1 MASGPGCALV
11 RGEPS
16 LRAVAPRAG
25 RASPSRPTDVR
36 RVLATASSAAGARVV
51 LYGAPRAGRTDV
63 AFVVSRRVGGAVIRN
78 RARRVMRAAWREVAP
93 SVGDGFDVVFV
104 AR

>member
-1 MASGPGCALV
+1 M
-11 RGEPS
+11 
-16 LRAVAPRAG
+16 
-25 RASPSRPTDVR
+25 
-36 RVLATASSAAGARVV
+36 V

-104 AR
+104 AREKIQGAKTQDLEAEMRDLLGRRKMVPT